1 MKAVIF
7 SLWFIVSC
15 MMISAV
21 SAESSDQIDS
31 QNNLEFEVYRDM
43 AGEWRWRLWS
53 ENGRKIASSG
63 EGYRN
68 KADCLR
74 GIEIVQS
81 SNGAS
86 ITEQGQ

>member
-21 SAESSDQIDS
+21 STESSDQIDS

-43 AGEWRWRLWS
+43 AGDGGYGRRMDVRLPLL
-53 ENGRKIASSG
+53 ERDIGTR
-63 EGYRN
+63 
-68 KADCLR
+68 L
-74 GIEIVQS
+74 IVCV
-81 SNGAS
+81 G
-86 ITEQGQ
+86 

>member
-21 SAESSDQIDS
+21 STESSDQIDS

-43 AGEWRWRLWS
+43 AGFWR
-53 ENGRKIASSG
+53 
-63 EGYRN
+63 
-68 KADCLR
+68 
-74 GIEIVQS
+74 EIS
-81 SNGAS
+81 
-86 ITEQGQ
+86 EQG